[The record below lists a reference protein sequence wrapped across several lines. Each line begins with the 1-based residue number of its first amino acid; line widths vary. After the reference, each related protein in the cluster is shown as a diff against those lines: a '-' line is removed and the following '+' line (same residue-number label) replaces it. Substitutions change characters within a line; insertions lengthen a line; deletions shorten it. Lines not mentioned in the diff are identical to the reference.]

1 MASKSL
7 TKAEEQVMQYLW
19 EIEKGFLRDIVEKFS
34 KPRPAYTTVST
45 VIRVL
50 VKKGFIGF
58 TTYGKVNQYHP
69 KMSKQEYFKRQVKPI
84 LSSYLTGSPSS
95 FASYF
100 TDSKLSLAELEEVKK
115 LIDDRIKKLRT
126 KKG

>member
-1 MASKSL
+1 MIRKTL

-19 EIEKGFLRDIVEKFS
+19 SIERGFLKDIVERFPE
-34 KPRPAYTTVST
+34 PRPAYTTIST

-58 TTYGKVNQYHP
+58 KTYGKIN
-69 KMSKQEYFKRQVKPI
+69 EYFPRISKAEYFQQQVKPM
-84 LSSYLTGSPSS
+84 LSNYLKGSPSS

-100 TDSKLSLAELEEVKK
+100 TDSKLNLSELEEIKMLV
-115 LIDDRIKKLRT
+115 DDRIKKLKA
-126 KKG
+126 KKR